1 MAEEVDQLQQLDA
14 IQEAAL
20 GELASVKDEARL
32 DAWRVTH
39 LGRSSAVMQVFSKLP
54 QFPKEQRPQIGQA
67 ANRVKQAL
75 EAALADRSQALKDEA
90 LKRSLENEQLDVTLP
105 GRQPAY
111 GRYHVITQTLREVV
125 RIMGDMGF
133 QVYRS
138 PEVETDVN
146 NFELL
151 NIPAHHPARDMWD
164 TFHTLVPGIILRTH
178 TSPGQIRFMHEVA
191 PNPVRVIVPGMVYR
205 YEQTNA
211 SHESM
216 FSQLEGLAIGKNI
229 TLGNLKGTVTDLYR
243 RLFGADVRTRFRPSY
258 FPFTEPSAESDVE
271 CFVCHGKG
279 CTVCKGSGWLE
290 IGGCGM
296 VHPVVLQ
303 NGGYDPREF
312 TGFAFGLGMERIAM
326 LRYGIR
332 EIRYFY
338 GNDVRF
344 LEQF

>member
-1 MAEEVDQLQQLDA
+1 
-14 IQEAAL
+14 
-20 GELASVKDEARL
+20 
-32 DAWRVTH
+32 
-39 LGRSSAVMQVFSKLP
+39 LP

>member
-1 MAEEVDQLQQLDA
+1 MHIV
-14 IQEAAL
+14 
-20 GELASVKDEARL
+20 S
-32 DAWRVTH
+32 
-39 LGRSSAVMQVFSKLP
+39 
-54 QFPKEQRPQIGQA
+54 
-67 ANRVKQAL
+67 
-75 EAALADRSQALKDEA
+75 
-90 LKRSLENEQLDVTLP
+90 
-105 GRQPAY
+105 
-111 GRYHVITQTLREVV
+111 QTLRELI

-138 PEVETDVN
+138 PEVETDIN

-164 TFHTLVPGIILRTH
+164 TFHTLQPGIILRTH
-178 TSPGQIRFMHEVA
+178 TSPGQIRFMQSVA
-191 PNPVRVIVPGMVYR
+191 PEPIRVIVPGMVYR

-216 FSQLEGLAIGKNI
+216 FNQLEGLAIDQNI
-229 TLGNLKGTVTDLYR
+229 SLSDLKGTVTDLYR
-243 RLFGADVRTRFRPSY
+243 RLFGSNVRTRFRPSY

-279 CTVCKGSGWLE
+279 CAVCKGSGWLE

-296 VHPVVLQ
+296 VHPTVLQ
-303 NGGYDPREF
+303 NGGYDPKIF
-312 TGFAFGLGMERIAM
+312 SGFAFGLGPERIAM

-332 EIRYFY
+332 DIRYFFE
-338 GNDVRF
+338 NDVRF

>member
-1 MAEEVDQLQQLDA
+1 MAEEVDQLKQLEE
-14 IQEAAL
+14 IQTRAL
-20 GELASVKDEARL
+20 AELASVSDEASL
-32 DAWRVTH
+32 DAWRITH
-39 LGRSSAVMQVFSKLP
+39 LGRSSEVMQVFSHLP
-54 QFPKEQRPQIGQA
+54 QFPKEMRPQIGQT

-75 EAALADRSQALKDEA
+75 EAALAERSQALKDAA
-90 LKRSLENEQLDVTLP
+90 LKHSLAAERLDVTMP
-105 GRQPAY
+105 GRQPSF
-111 GRYHVITQTLREVV
+111 GRSHIVSKTLRELI

-138 PEVETDVN
+138 PEVETDIN

-164 TFHTLVPGIILRTH
+164 TFHTTQPGVILRTH
-178 TSPGQIRFMHEVA
+178 TSPGQVRFMQKVA
-191 PNPVRVIVPGMVYR
+191 PEPVRVIVPGIVYR

-216 FSQLEGLAIGKNI
+216 FNQLEGLAIDKNI
-229 TLGNLKGTVTDLYR
+229 SLSDLKGTVTDLYR
-243 RLFGADVRTRFRPSY
+243 RLFGSSVRTRFRPSY

-279 CTVCKGSGWLE
+279 CAVCKGSGWLE

-296 VHPVVLQ
+296 VHPIVLQ
-303 NGGYDPREF
+303 NGGYDPKVF
-312 TGFAFGLGMERIAM
+312 TGFAFGLGPERIAM

-332 EIRYFY
+332 DIRYFF